1 MRDYYKGIMYQEIEN
16 ELGRDIWDKWSIYW
30 SYVDTDQSEEASA
43 YKKAHPELKRYS
55 ELKKEKLALVEEKIL
70 KYSEELP
77 EGKDMRLRPEEED
90 FTFGEQAAR
99 EFVNQPQTVS
109 YTKSEWVNMIG
120 AEETRAAIM
129 IWEGI
134 SVGGVI
140 EEHLERIAN
149 NYGMSYE
156 EFIMS
161 IGQAD

>member
-1 MRDYYKGIMYQEIEN
+1 
-16 ELGRDIWDKWSIYW
+16 
-30 SYVDTDQSEEASA
+30 
-43 YKKAHPELKRYS
+43 
-55 ELKKEKLALVEEKIL
+55 
-70 KYSEELP
+70 
-77 EGKDMRLRPEEED
+77 
-90 FTFGEQAAR
+90 
-99 EFVNQPQTVS
+99 
-109 YTKSEWVNMIG
+109 MIG
-120 AEETRAAIM
+120 EEETRAAIM